1 MTTTAKPRYSLRF
14 PSNNSL
20 EWADCAFLRA
30 PAMTEAQPAAASTGS
45 TIESV
50 LQEQR
55 LFAPPAA
62 LSASAAIPSMEAYR
76 ALAAKAEA
84 DPDRFWGDLAREQL
98 HWFEPFHTVL
108 DWTNPPFAKWFEGG
122 TTNLA
127 YNCLDRHLE
136 GPRADKTALIW
147 EGEPGDQRTFTYRQ
161 LHAEVCKAAN
171 ALKALG
177 IGKGDLVALYMPMV
191 PEAAIAMLACARI
204 GAPHSVV
211 FGGFSADALRD
222 RLIDGQAKAVITA
235 DGGFR
240 KDKAVA
246 LKPAVD
252 EALGAQGGAPS
263 VEHVLVVQRIA
274 SACAMTTGRDHWWH
288 ELVQDQAQT
297 CPAEPMASEDRL
309 FVLYT
314 SGSTGKPKGVVHTT
328 AGYNLW
334 AHLTFQWIF
343 DIREDDIHWCTA
355 DVGWITGHSYIVYG
369 PLSNGATT
377 VMYEG
382 APRPSKPGAFWEV
395 IEKHKVTLFYT
406 APTAI
411 RAFMKGG
418 REVPEQYAM
427 DSLRILGTV
436 GEPINPEAWMW
447 YRDVIG
453 HGRCPIVDTWW
464 QTETGGVMISPLPAA
479 TPTKP
484 GSATLPLP
492 GIVADIVDHD
502 GNSQPAD
509 QGGYLAVRRPWP
521 GMMRTVHGDPERF
534 RKSYWEEIR
543 PADGSYLYFAGDGA
557 RRDADGYFWVMGR
570 VDDVINVSG
579 HRLGTMEIESA
590 LVSHPAVAEAAVVG
604 RPDDLK
610 GEGIVAFVTLEAG
623 RLGDDPLIAELR
635 SHVGREIGPI
645 ARPDVITFTDALP
658 KTRSGKIMRR
668 ILRSLAAGQEVS
680 GDTSTLEDRS
690 VLDALRM

>member
-1 MTTTAKPRYSLRF
+1 MP
-14 PSNNSL
+14 
-20 EWADCAFLRA
+20 EV
-30 PAMTEAQPAAASTGS
+30 

-55 LFAPPAA
+55 LFAPPEDLAA
-62 LSASAAIPSMEAYR
+62 GARIGSMEAYR
-76 ALAAKAEA
+76 ALVARAEA
-84 DPDRFWGDLAREQL
+84 DPEAFWGEAAREQL
-98 HWFEPFHTVL
+98 WWFEPFHTVL
-108 DWTNPPFAKWFEGG
+108 DWSQPPFARWFEGG
-122 TTNLA
+122 ITNLSV
-127 YNCLDRHLE
+127 NCLDRHLA
-136 GPRADKTALIW
+136 GPRAEKTALIW
-147 EGEPGDQRTFTYRQ
+147 EGEPGDGRRFTYRE
-161 LHAEVCKAAN
+161 LHAEVCRAAN
-171 ALKALG
+171 ALKSLG

-211 FGGFSADALRD
+211 FGGFSAEALRD
-222 RLIDGQAKAVITA
+222 RLIDGAAKAVITA

-252 EALGAQGGAPS
+252 AALAEGACPT
-263 VEHVLVVQRIA
+263 VEHVLVVRRTGESLA
-274 SACAMTTGRDHWWH
+274 LTPGRDHWWH
-288 ELVQDQAQT
+288 ELVPGQSADCA
-297 CPAEPMASEDRL
+297 AEPMASEDRL

-395 IEKHKVTLFYT
+395 IQKHRCTIFYT

-411 RAFMKGG
+411 RAFMKSG
-418 REVPEQYAM
+418 REVPDQYDM
-427 DSLRILGTV
+427 SSLRILGSV

-447 YRDVIG
+447 YREVIG
-453 HGRCPIVDTWW
+453 ANRCPVVDTWW
-464 QTETGGVMISPLPAA
+464 QTETGGVMISPLAGA

-484 GSATLPLP
+484 GSCTLPLP
-492 GIVADIVDHD
+492 GIAADIVDLD
-502 GNSQPAD
+502 GNSQPVDA
-509 QGGYLAVRRPWP
+509 GGYLAVRRPWP
-521 GMMRTVHGDPERF
+521 GMMRTVHGDPDRF
-534 RKSYWEEIR
+534 RRSYWEHIR
-543 PADGSYLYFAGDGA
+543 PADGSLLYFAGDGA

-623 RLGDDPLIAELR
+623 RMGDDALVADLR
-635 SHVGREIGPI
+635 AHVSKEIGPI
-645 ARPDVITFTDALP
+645 ARPDVIKFSEALP

-668 ILRSLAAGQEVS
+668 ILRSLASGQEVS

-690 VLDALRM
+690 VLDALRV